1 MDSLRLV
8 KSRSHFGSRVP
19 GRPNRRAS
27 AMSAPRQER
36 DLRSSSPRSTSP
48 VAAGQASE
56 AENRV
61 LPGPAISRDD
71 EQPYIMGRPPKVND
85 IMTNEDNVMV
95 KCCLRKPGG
104 GLEWRNA
111 KTGAFAKAPI
121 LRFTAPET
129 PKRFDEARPFGERRR
144 RTSRSSSA
152 PRRPEN
158 DARSDVSSIQPAPS
172 SAGRSLGTSFEYVP
186 TETSLGTFDFTQDT
200 SPAPGPSPEPGQIQ
214 SPEAN
219 AGDIRDSEDGELA
232 ALFGAYAD
240 YPVIQKLIESLD
252 NLEVD
257 YEAIR
262 VACEK
267 KLKLLAASKTQVP
280 GRQTVQ
286 GRQGEAM
293 SENSLQFQLIFNAL
307 QFHLSFNALQFH

>member
-1 MDSLRLV
+1 
-8 KSRSHFGSRVP
+8 
-19 GRPNRRAS
+19 
-27 AMSAPRQER
+27 
-36 DLRSSSPRSTSP
+36 
-48 VAAGQASE
+48 
-56 AENRV
+56 
-61 LPGPAISRDD
+61 
-71 EQPYIMGRPPKVND
+71 
-85 IMTNEDNVMV
+85 MV

-129 PKRFDEARPFGERRR
+129 PKRFDEARPFGERRRR

-186 TETSLGTFDFTQDT
+186 TETSLGTFDFTQD
-200 SPAPGPSPEPGQIQ
+200 SPPVPGHSPEPGQIQ
-214 SPEAN
+214 SPEVNVAV
-219 AGDIRDSEDGELA
+219 AMRQGEDGELA

-293 SENSLQFQLIFNAL
+293 SENTFKLLNF
-307 QFHLSFNALQFH
+307 